1 MSTGTDTRPPGVR
14 PPSGSEGRYAAGSFV
29 DRIRIEVRK
38 VLRDA
43 RDRNEWRKIVRFRL
57 WMPVVLQLLLIV
69 AVAWYTSSRFDNY
82 INASNVTNIL
92 ILAAPLA
99 MAAIGQTHAL
109 LVGYLDLSVGA
120 MVTFGV
126 VIASFLIGPDAGTQ
140 EIAIG
145 AGVVFLAA
153 VGLGL
158 VNAALTVGLKI
169 PSIIATLATL
179 SILNGVS
186 LTLRETPGGIIN
198 RDFTEALRADVGAV
212 PVIFLVCVVVA
223 AVLDHWLHATGSGL
237 QLRSTGFDD
246 VAAKR
251 NGVRTKWIRVR
262 ALVLSAVFAA
272 VAAFF
277 VMSRSGIGNAQIGN
291 SYALNSIT
299 AAVLGGAALAG
310 GRATFLGALVASVL
324 LALIISAL
332 PFLGLSAEHGQ
343 MIIGVL
349 VLLGIVL
356 FQVGD
361 LKELAKR
368 NYKRARRLVIGSR
381 PPKQLEIPSLYAPG
395 TEFRVKP
402 TGRMVIR
409 GGTVLSMDPQVGEHT
424 RADVL
429 IDGDRIVEVRPNV
442 GDVADAEVIDATGMI
457 VMPGFVD
464 SHRHIWEGLLRN
476 IGTDVPLE
484 GRSSYISYVL
494 HKLAPAY
501 RPEDAYVG
509 DLLSALG
516 AIDAGITTLLD
527 WSHIQGSPAHTDA
540 VIQALKDSGMRAVF
554 AYGFPWW
561 GKWEE
566 RQPSWFVRAA
576 NEHFPS
582 NGGMLSLAL
591 AAPGPEFTDF
601 EVSRDHWKLARE
613 AGARITTHVG
623 VGSYGM
629 DRKVQ
634 EMGEAGLLGPDTTY
648 IHCTTL
654 NDTEISMIVDSGGTV
669 SLASP
674 VEMMMGHGM
683 PPIQKFLDRGL
694 RPSLSVDVETNVP
707 GDMFNQMRSVLALQ
721 RAIATAQGKPAL
733 TTRDVLR
740 CATVDGANA
749 NGLAATTGSLTPGKQ
764 ADVILLR
771 TDRINVTPLND
782 PATAV
787 VVGMDTGNVDT
798 VVIAGRPM
806 KRHGELLHVDWP
818 SVKRLA
824 TESRDHVIA
833 RSGFKLPSV

>member
-1 MSTGTDTRPPGVR
+1 MSARADT
-14 PPSGSEGRYAAGSFV
+14 A
-29 DRIRIEVRK
+29 RIAVRK
-38 VLRDA
+38 VMRDA
-43 RDRNEWRKIVRFRL
+43 RDKNKWRKIIRFRL
-57 WMPVVLQLLLIV
+57 WMPVVLQLLLII
-69 AVAWYTSSRFDNY
+69 AVAWYTTTRFDNF

-99 MAAIGQTHAL
+99 MAAMGQTHAL

-126 VIASFLIGPDAGTQ
+126 VVASFLIGPDASPSQ
-140 EIAIG
+140 IAIG
-145 AGVVFLAA
+145 VAA
-153 VGLGL
+153 VILCAIGLGL
-158 VNAALTVGLKI
+158 LNGALVVGVKI

-179 SILNGVS
+179 SILNGIS
-186 LTLRETPGGIIN
+186 LTLRETPGGIID
-198 RDFTEALRADVGAV
+198 RELTEALRADIGPV
-212 PVIFLVCVVVA
+212 PVIFIVCVVA
-223 AVLDHWLHATGSGL
+223 AGALDYWLHATGRGL

-246 VAAKR
+246 VSAKR
-251 NGVRTKWIRVR
+251 AGVRTKWLRVR

-277 VMSRSGIGNAQIGN
+277 VMARSGIGNAQIGE

-299 AAVLGGAALAG
+299 AAVLGGAALSG

-332 PFLGLSAEHGQ
+332 PFLGLAAEHGL

-356 FQVGD
+356 FQLGD
-361 LKELAKR
+361 IKELTKR
-368 NYKRARRLVIGSR
+368 NYKRARRLMIGSR
-381 PPKQLEIPSLYAPG
+381 PPKAAEIPDLYPSAPD
-395 TEFRVKP
+395 FRVAP
-402 TGRMVIR
+402 TGRTLIR
-409 GGTVLSMDPQVGEHT
+409 GGTVLSLDPDVGDFAT
-424 RADVL
+424 ADVL
-429 IDGDRIVEVRPNV
+429 IDGDEIVEVRPGLV
-442 GDVADAEVIDATGMI
+442 AADAEVIDATGTI

-484 GRSSYISYVL
+484 GRSSYISFVL
-494 HKLAPAY
+494 HKLAPAF

-509 DLLSALG
+509 DLISALG

-540 VIQALKDSGMRAVF
+540 VVQALEDSGMRAVF

-576 NEHFPS
+576 NEHFS
-582 NGGMLSLAL
+582 TSDQRLSLAL

-623 VGSYGM
+623 VGSYGQ
-629 DRKVQ
+629 DAKVQ
-634 EMGEAGLLGPDTTY
+634 EMGEAGLLGSDTTY

-654 NDTEISMIVDSGGTV
+654 NDTEIQMIVDTGGTV

-683 PPIQKFLDRGL
+683 PPVQKFLDRGL
-694 RPSLSVDVETNVP
+694 HPSLSVDVETNVP

-721 RAIATAQGKPAL
+721 RAISTAEDKTPL
-733 TTRDVLR
+733 TTREVLA
-740 CATVDGANA
+740 CATLEGARA
-749 NGLAATTGSLTPGKQ
+749 NGLDSKVGSLTPGKQ
-764 ADVILLR
+764 ADVIMLR
-771 TDRINVTPLND
+771 TDRMNVTPLND
-782 PATAV
+782 PTTAV
-787 VVGMDTGNVDT
+787 VTGMDTGNVDT
-798 VVIAGRPM
+798 VLIAGRVM
-806 KRHGELLHVDWP
+806 KRKGELLHVDWP
-818 SVKRLA
+818 ALKRMA
-824 TESRDHVIA
+824 AESRDHVIG
-833 RSGFKLPSV
+833 RSGFKLPSI